1 MFKSLAA
8 LGLAALAAGC
18 STTTTIQALKP
29 APVDR
34 AASLKQVAIVDF
46 DNDSGRYGVNFAAKL
61 EALMT
66 NYQIAGKNYFTVVSR
81 NDLDRILD
89 EQKRQNSGLFSANK
103 MAEFGKLTGA
113 QAMISGSVS
122 SASSNDS
129 HYRENR
135 SRNKCDS
142 NGKNCQTIEYT
153 VGCTLR
159 VVSLG
164 VQVRMVDVERGD
176 LVTAESLE
184 EAYEWSACSDRKEVL
199 PSRAQGLEKL
209 SNALAQQFVA
219 KITPRYVSFEVTL
232 LEDPDVVL
240 SGNQDDRFEAAIE
253 FVEIG
258 RIDRADDLLS
268 QLHQE
273 VQQQSYAIA
282 YNLGVI
288 KESRADYDQAKA
300 LYQIADRLALE
311 PVDAINAAVER
322 IGRIQADNKKALSQ
336 LNRS

>member
-1 MFKSLAA
+1 MFKALAV
-8 LGLAALAAGC
+8 LGMAGVAAGC
-18 STTTTIQALKP
+18 STTTTIQALQP
-29 APVDR
+29 AEVDR
-34 AASLKQVAIVDF
+34 AANLKQIAIVDF
-46 DNDSGRYGVNFAAKL
+46 DNDRGRYGVNFAAKL
-61 EALMT
+61 EAQLA
-66 NYQIAGKNYFTVVSR
+66 NYKIDGKNYFTVVSR
-81 NDLDRILD
+81 NDLDRIID
-89 EQKRQNSGLFSANK
+89 EQKRQNSGLFSDTK
-103 MAEFGKLTGA
+103 IAEIGKLTGA

-135 SRNKCDS
+135 TRNKCDS

-176 LVTAESLE
+176 LVTAESFE
-184 EAYEWSACSDRKEVL
+184 EAYEWSACRDRKEVL

-219 KITPRYVSFEVTL
+219 KITPRYISFEVTL

-240 SGNQDDRFEAAIE
+240 SGNQEDRFEASIE

-258 RIDRADDLLS
+258 RIDRADYLLS

-273 VQQQSYAIA
+273 VQHQSYVIA

-288 KESRADYDQAKA
+288 KESVGAYDEAKA
-300 LYQIADRLALE
+300 LYQTADRLALE
-311 PVDAINAAVER
+311 PVDEINAAVER
-322 IGRIQADNKKALSQ
+322 IDRIQADNKKALSQ

>member
-8 LGLAALAAGC
+8 VGLAALAAGC
-18 STTTTIQALKP
+18 STTTTIHALEP
-29 APVDR
+29 AEVDR

-61 EALMT
+61 EALMA
-66 NYQIAGKNYFTVVSR
+66 NYQIDGKNYFTVVSR

-89 EQKRQNSGLFSANK
+89 EQKRQNSGLFSASK
-103 MAEFGKLTGA
+103 IAEIGKLTGA

-135 SRNKCDS
+135 TRNKCDS

-176 LVTAESLE
+176 LVTAESFE
-184 EAYEWSACSDRKEVL
+184 EAYEWSACRDRKEVL
-199 PSRAQGLEKL
+199 PSRAQGLERI
-209 SNALAQQFVA
+209 SNDLARQFIA

-232 LEDPDVVL
+232 LEDSDVEL
-240 SGNQDDRFEAAIE
+240 TGNQEDRFEAAIE

-258 RIDRADDLLS
+258 RTDRAEYLLS

-273 VQQQSYAIA
+273 VQHQSYAIA

-288 KESRADYDQAKA
+288 KESQAEYEQAKQ

-311 PVDAINAAVER
+311 PVEEINEAVAR
-322 IGRIQADNKKALSQ
+322 IDRLQSNNRKAMSQ